1 MAQFVLVTS
10 GVTHADFEKA
20 MEIKIRAQE
29 KVLFIPQNANNHG
42 VQSGS
47 MYSVK
52 PNPSAREELLNLV
65 RFEWN
70 QTGAEFGAE
79 IIKVLAGHHRHEAEQ
94 HEPAA

>member
-29 KVLFIPQNANNHG
+29 KVIFIPQNSNNHG
-42 VQSGS
+42 VQNQG
-47 MYSVK
+47 MYSARA
-52 PNPSAREELLNLV
+52 NPSAKEELLNLV

-70 QTGAEFGAE
+70 QAGAEFGAE
-79 IIKVLAGHHRHEAEQ
+79 IVKVLAGHHRQQEEE
-94 HEPAA
+94 HEPGV